1 MKSLFFLSLFLV
13 NTFIYS
19 QNDNVFLLD
28 KWTKSGLPS
37 CSSDGENVFNEVW
50 GVEINNLRFAVLGS
64 TMGTHFIEIAADNS
78 LSEVDF
84 VQGKHFGN
92 VIWRDF
98 HDYNGYLYAVCDQ
111 PGYVSSLQIMDMRF
125 LPDSVSV
132 VYDSSELIIR
142 AHNIFIDTSTARLY
156 ACSVLTPNGSFPLAV
171 YDLSNPISP
180 SLIGTYEG
188 VDVVHDAYVINDTA
202 YLNCGYEGLKVVKFN
217 DIGIPVQ
224 LGELDIY
231 IDKGYNHS
239 GWLSG
244 DGLSYVMCDET
255 PSMDI
260 KVLDVSDLDDIHVE
274 STFSSNFY
282 DETLPHNVI
291 VRNQTAYVSYYNDGL
306 QIFDISNTSNPKR
319 LGFYDSYS
327 GSNDLQYRGAWG
339 VYPFGNGEK
348 VLLSDR
354 KSGLF
359 LLGFNPPPIL
369 SENPFSIFPNPASD
383 FIYFYRNHPGEADYD
398 LLIYNSLGQLVDSF
412 VSNNDYYLIDLRG
425 YNTGMYY
432 YQYISGFDSQMLS
445 GKFFI
450 D

>member
-1 MKSLFFLSLFLV
+1 MKSLFFLFLCLLNSFV
-13 NTFIYS
+13 DA
-19 QNDNVFLLD
+19 QNDNVYLLGE
-28 KWTKSGLPS
+28 WTKLGLPS

-50 GVEINNLRFAVLGS
+50 GVEVNGHRFAAVGS
-64 TMGTHFIEIAADNS
+64 TMGTHIIEIGADNS
-78 LSEVDF
+78 LNEVDF
-84 VQGKHFGN
+84 VLGKHSGD

-111 PGYVSSLQIMDMRF
+111 PGFISSLQIMDLQH

-132 VYDSSELIIR
+132 VYDSSDLIIR
-142 AHNIFIDTSTARLY
+142 AHNIFIDTSNARLY

-171 YDLSNPISP
+171 YDLSNPTSP
-180 SLIGTYEG
+180 SLIGTYEE
-188 VDVVHDAYVINDTA
+188 VDVVHDAFVINDTA
-202 YLNCGYEGLKVVKFN
+202 YLNCGNEGLKVVKFN
-217 DIGIPVQ
+217 DIGIPIQ
-224 LGELDIY
+224 LGELNLY

-244 DGLSYVMCDET
+244 DGMSYVMCDET
-255 PSMDI
+255 PSMDL
-260 KVLDVSDLDDIHVE
+260 KVLDVSNLDDINVS

-291 VRNQTAYVSYYNDGL
+291 VRNHTAYVSYYNDGL
-306 QIFDISNTSNPKR
+306 QIFDISNPSNPKR
-319 LGFYDSYS
+319 LGYYDSYA

-354 KSGLF
+354 KRGLL

-369 SENPFSIFPNPASD
+369 SENSFSIFPNPASD
-383 FIYFYRNHPGEADYD
+383 YIYFYRNHIGEANYE
-398 LLIYNSLGQLVDSF
+398 LSIFNSIGQLVDAF
-412 VSNNDYYLIDLRG
+412 NLNNDYHLIDLRG

-432 YQYISGFDSQMLS
+432 YQYISGFDDQMLS
-445 GKFFI
+445 GKFFVE
-450 D
+450 